1 MKKKLRVGIIFGGP
15 SAEHEVSI
23 QSAKNVYDALDKE
36 KYEPYLFGITKK
48 GEWISLDSQTFLHIS
63 SRVYHALPEET
74 EKDNE
79 RFVTFPLSPSDFDV
93 VFPVLHGPF
102 GEDGTIQ
109 GFLKT
114 LNIPFVGA
122 GVLGSAV
129 GMDKDVMK
137 RLLRDAKL
145 KIGKFITLRKKDTIS
160 FEDVKKELG
169 LPLFVKPANLGSS
182 VGVSKVTSE
191 EEYSKAIKEA
201 FRYDTKVLVEEYI
214 KGRELECSVL
224 GNEEPVA
231 SIAGEVIPQ
240 KGFYD
245 YQSKYLDEGGAILK
259 IPANLSEEELKKI
272 QQISLETYRVLNC
285 EGLARVDVFMTE
297 DGEIYINEINT
308 LPGFTKISMYPKLWK
323 ESGLEYGELLDR
335 LITLALERHK
345 RESALRSDLID

>member
-1 MKKKLRVGIIFGGP
+1 M
-15 SAEHEVSI
+15 
-23 QSAKNVYDALDKE
+23 
-36 KYEPYLFGITKK
+36 
-48 GEWISLDSQTFLHIS
+48 
-63 SRVYHALPEET
+63 
-74 EKDNE
+74 
-79 RFVTFPLSPSDFDV
+79 
-93 VFPVLHGPF
+93 
-102 GEDGTIQ
+102 
-109 GFLKT
+109 
-114 LNIPFVGA
+114 
-122 GVLGSAV
+122 
-129 GMDKDVMK
+129 
-137 RLLRDAKL
+137 
-145 KIGKFITLRKKDTIS
+145 
-160 FEDVKKELG
+160 
-169 LPLFVKPANLGSS
+169 
-182 VGVSKVTSE
+182 
-191 EEYSKAIKEA
+191 
-201 FRYDTKVLVEEYI
+201 LVEEYI